1 MWSRTWVSRA
11 WACFLASPVAPP
23 AKAVACARRPAGVTV
38 ATSGEIPRPPTPTL
52 KPVSQ
57 DRQGRLASSG
67 NCHHGHFFGPRTS
80 FYNLYFAVLV
90 PEEASAGE
98 AKDARLPEPLLG
110 HPVQDLGHLALPDH
124 GVPRAGN
131 PEHQLVRARDDF
143 VERRNRE
150 VEQVAQVRRRVR
162 RTVQVSVHD
171 EYGHRPAENAVERHG
186 GRVPAPPEGVAD
198 PHHSLRLPGLRR
210 SPLTADRI
218 VLHDRAPHHVDHAV
232 LPLLRAVLLVVPRTF
247 EGG

>member
-38 ATSGEIPRPPTPTL
+38 ATSGEIPRRPDADL
-52 KPVSQ
+52 KA
-57 DRQGRLASSG
+57 RLAGSPGPLGILGQLPSWPLL
-67 NCHHGHFFGPRTS
+67 GPRTS

-124 GVPRAGN
+124 GVPRAGD

-150 VEQVAQVRRRVR
+150 VEQVPRSGAVFAVRC
-162 RTVQVSVHD
+162 
-171 EYGHRPAENAVERHG
+171 
-186 GRVPAPPEGVAD
+186 
-198 PHHSLRLPGLRR
+198 R
-210 SPLTADRI
+210 SPYTMNTGTVPPRMPSSGTVAEFQPHQKELRTRI
-218 VLHDRAPHHVDHAV
+218 TPCGCPDCAGPH
-232 LPLLRAVLLVVPRTF
+232 
-247 EGG
+247 

>member
-124 GVPRAGN
+124 GVPRAGD

-150 VEQVAQVRRRVR
+150 VEQVPR
-162 RTVQVSVHD
+162 S
-171 EYGHRPAENAVERHG
+171 GAVFA
-186 GRVPAPPEGVAD
+186 VM
-198 PHHSLRLPGLRR
+198 SR
-210 SPLTADRI
+210 SPYTMNTGTVPPRMPSSGTVAEFQPHQKELRTRI
-218 VLHDRAPHHVDHAV
+218 TPCGCPDCAGPH
-232 LPLLRAVLLVVPRTF
+232 
-247 EGG
+247 